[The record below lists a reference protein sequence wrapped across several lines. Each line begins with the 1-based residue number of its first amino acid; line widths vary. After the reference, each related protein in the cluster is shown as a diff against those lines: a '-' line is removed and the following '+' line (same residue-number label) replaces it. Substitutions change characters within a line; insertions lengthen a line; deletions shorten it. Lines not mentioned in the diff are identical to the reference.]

1 MEYRIDHMTTVYK
14 KMGLNRNQIAWRI
27 AQEIPEGSYVNL
39 GIGSPELVANYI
51 PDGREIFFHSEN
63 GILGMG
69 PAPKAG
75 HEDGNLINAGKKP
88 VTLLPGGS
96 YFNHT
101 DSFAM
106 IRGGHIDICVLGAYQ
121 VAGNGDLA
129 NWATLDTTKP
139 PGVGGAMDLA
149 VGAKKIYIMMDHVT
163 KDGQPKLMKS
173 CTYPR
178 TGHSVVKT
186 IFTDLAVI
194 DIIEKEF
201 VVRELVKGVSMSE
214 IESKTDAPL
223 TFGENCIELDP
234 PELN

>member
-1 MEYRIDHMTTVYK
+1 MATIAKTV
-14 KMGLNRNQIAWRI
+14 GLNRKQVAWRI

-39 GIGSPELVANYI
+39 GIGSPEMVANYI

-69 PAPKAG
+69 PTPKPG
-75 HEDGNLINAGKKP
+75 QEDGNLINAGKKP

-121 VAGNGDLA
+121 VAENGDLA

-149 VGAKKIYIMMDHVT
+149 VGAKKIYIMMDHLT
-163 KDGQPKLMKS
+163 KDGQPKLMTS
-173 CTYPR
+173 CTYPH
-178 TGHSVVKT
+178 TGHGVVRT

-194 DIIEKEF
+194 DVIDKGF
-201 VVRELVKGVSMSE
+201 VVRELAKDMSLE
-214 IESKTDAPL
+214 DLRSKTDASL
-223 TFGENCIELDP
+223 TLAKNWSVLNS
-234 PELN
+234 PEMN

>member
-1 MEYRIDHMTTVYK
+1 MATMAKTV
-14 KMGLNRNQIAWRI
+14 GLNRKQVAWRI

-39 GIGSPELVANYI
+39 GIGSPEMVANYI

-69 PAPKAG
+69 PAPKPG
-75 HEDGNLINAGKKP
+75 QEDGNLINAGKKP

-121 VAGNGDLA
+121 VAENGDLA

-149 VGAKKIYIMMDHVT
+149 VGAKKIYIMMDHLT
-163 KDGQPKLMKS
+163 KDGQPKLMTS
-173 CTYPR
+173 CTYPH
-178 TGHSVVKT
+178 TGYGVVRT

-194 DIIEKEF
+194 DVIDKGF
-201 VVRELVKGVSMSE
+201 VVRELAKDMSLE
-214 IESKTDAPL
+214 DLRSKTDASL
-223 TFGENCIELDP
+223 TLAKNWSELNP
-234 PELN
+234 PEMN

>member
-1 MEYRIDHMTTVYK
+1 MSISK
-14 KMGLNRNQIAWRI
+14 KLGLTRKQVAWRI

-39 GIGSPELVANYI
+39 GIGSPEMVANYI

-75 HEDGNLINAGKKP
+75 EEDGNLINAGKKP

-121 VAGNGDLA
+121 VAENGDLA

-149 VGAKKIYIMMDHVT
+149 IGAKKIYIMMDHVT
-163 KDGQPKLMKS
+163 KDGQSKLLKS
-173 CTYPR
+173 CTYPQ
-178 TGHSVVKT
+178 TGFGVVKT

-194 DIIEKEF
+194 DIINETF
-201 VVRELVKGVSMSE
+201 VVRELASGISVEQLQSNTEAFLIFDKNW
-214 IESKTDAPL
+214 T
-223 TFGENCIELDP
+223 ELNP